1 MRLFLIL
8 VPLVSSDICQD
19 FCTQQLGSGDC
30 SRGSYCKNNFDCHGL
45 FWTSAE
51 QSAICVY
58 TGRDGSCPNRFPVL
72 CREAASRLSAPS
84 ADMTQSPV
92 STTIPTVTANFVS
105 TTVSQRS
112 EVIPPVT
119 STTLPPTT
127 SNPTTSSQRRVAPVT
142 TTTPPPITTT
152 PGILR
157 RIFNSLRRN
166 VVRPTP
172 IATNFVDPNVRIYF
186 SPAVIPP
193 SRRARDNVT
202 AVKLYFHYTR
212 CSRSHPYVKL
222 SFLNEGRNLGY
233 YAIFDTGAHRSYTFI
248 ETHGNPFDRSHTFWE
263 PRDWILDEREP
274 IIRAAQD
281 GEAYRQN
288 PSIVPRDPM
297 MLGYGVD
304 NAIRGFPS
312 IGTIQENI
320 RLFSGPSNF
329 TFYEPRLFL
338 VPPPGDRQRVL
349 LGASRTSSF
358 AAAAGAFAIIPS
370 PYADTDIASN
380 WQLLMGQNSTI
391 YAQRY
396 CRHDEEPIFEWF
408 RAIAPHHFFAVEGLM
423 WLQVPGSSSR
433 QSIQRLEMIIDSGGT
448 NQIWLTPVMMNAV
461 VAEIESHGPRRIP
474 SNGSYPR
481 FENCTRSFIDAAE
494 VSELRVM
501 PGGPDS
507 PYDESAL
514 SLRFPFRGSIDYH
527 RSSQQCTLT
536 WKIGTVGASPNRLL
550 IGTKILS
557 KLVTVFDH
565 TNQRVGFCRRSQ
577 TPIQ

>member
-1 MRLFLIL
+1 MIILI
-8 VPLVSSDICQD
+8 PFSFGDICQD
-19 FCTQQLGSGDC
+19 FCTQQLGPHGC
-30 SRGSYCKNNFDCHGL
+30 SRGSYCKNNYDCHGL

-51 QSAICVY
+51 QLSVCVY
-58 TGRDGSCPNRFPVL
+58 TGRDDECSNRFPVL
-72 CREAASRLSAPS
+72 CRDAASSLSAQS
-84 ADMTQSPV
+84 ADMTCSPV
-92 STTIPTVTANFVS
+92 TTGI
-105 TTVSQRS
+105 
-112 EVIPPVT
+112 
-119 STTLPPTT
+119 PPTT
-127 SNPTTSSQRRVAPVT
+127 SARNTTDPRRD
-142 TTTPPPITTT
+142 
-152 PGILR
+152 
-157 RIFNSLRRN
+157 IFSVPAGHLQSLL
-166 VVRPTP
+166 
-172 IATNFVDPNVRIYF
+172 
-186 SPAVIPP
+186 
-193 SRRARDNVT
+193 ARDNVT
-202 AVKLYFHYTR
+202 SVKLYYLER
-212 CSRSHPYVKL
+212 MWGRSHPYVKL

-233 YAIFDTGAHRSYTFI
+233 YAVFDTGSDISYTFT
-248 ETHGNPFDRSHTFWE
+248 ETRDNLFNRSHTPWD
-263 PRDWILDEREP
+263 PSNWIYDHGEP

-281 GEAYRQN
+281 GEAYRPN
-288 PSIVPRDPM
+288 PSVVPRNPTI
-297 MLGYGVD
+297 LRYGVAD
-304 NAIRGFPS
+304 AIRGFPS
-312 IGTIQENI
+312 FGTIQENI

-338 VPPPGDRQRVL
+338 VPPPGDRLRVL

-433 QSIQRLEMIIDSGGT
+433 QSGQRLEMIIDSGGT
-448 NQIWLTPVMMNAV
+448 NQIWLTPVMMNVV

-527 RSSQQCTLT
+527 RSSQQCTLK
-536 WKIGTVGASPNRLL
+536 WRIGALGESHNRLL

-565 TNQRVGFCRRSQ
+565 TNQRVGFCRRSRT
-577 TPIQ
+577 TPLL